1 MEKERKKPKV
11 NVNVTSDA
19 PDWFL
24 GKRFPCP
31 VCNSDLPLRLA
42 RTQKPYCHCDSCGL
56 QLFIRGKHGIHK
68 LKQNLATG
76 VITSGVSRAAGLLS
90 RLQKLKEEKKRLE
103 DLQGFLFRDK
113 DLDQAIRVVDQEI
126 EAARRN
132 LAKLSDDSRALG

>member
-1 MEKERKKPKV
+1 MAKDRKKPKA
-11 NVNVTSDA
+11 NVNVTPDA

-56 QLFIRGKHGIHK
+56 QLFIRGKNGMHK
-68 LKQNLATG
+68 LKQNLASG
-76 VITSGVSRAAGLLS
+76 VITAGVSRAAGLIS
-90 RLQKLKEEKKRLE
+90 RLQKLKEDREHFEKR
-103 DLQGFLFRDK
+103 QGFLFRDK

-126 EAARRN
+126 EVVRKN
-132 LAKLSDDSRALG
+132 LAQLANSAY